1 MTQLAVFLGLLA
13 VGFFF
18 GRAAE
23 RNHFASIVQ
32 REEQLRAIRTFTLR
46 QPPPSSSPP
55 ETALVGGNAVIA
67 IDYFKRIA
75 AILRSLVG
83 GRIGAFETLVERA
96 RREAILRMQQ
106 EASDMGAHSIINV
119 RLETASITKGSS
131 NQTTCIEVYAYGTA
145 LIKAGSETN
154 GTYLT
159 PLQ

>member
-18 GRAAE
+18 GRVAE

-46 QPPPSSSPP
+46 QPPPSATPP